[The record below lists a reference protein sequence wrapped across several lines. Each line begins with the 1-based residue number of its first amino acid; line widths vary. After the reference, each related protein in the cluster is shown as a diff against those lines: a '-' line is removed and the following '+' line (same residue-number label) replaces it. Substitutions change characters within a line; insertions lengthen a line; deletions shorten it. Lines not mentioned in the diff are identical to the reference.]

1 MIRRYTM
8 AAALVFSVFLM
19 FAIGPVASSKVAAF
33 SSVSGSTIKNAA
45 SPSIIGVGARRVT
58 QHALTSFTPTLM
70 LSSSVTPCYK
80 SFSNIRNDIF
90 ASRAT
95 CAVGIR
101 THHARDIKK
110 TQLHASSSSVTTGSS
125 NNSNI
130 NFSILLGSAISR
142 RGRIISEVK
151 TLFRV
156 LLPAII
162 SGMIASISLPALSQ
176 HVSKFVILRGGGGG
190 MLSDVVTSFI
200 SLIGLLYSILMG
212 QVFGFLYTQQEVS
225 EILYWEEL
233 GI

>member
-1 MIRRYTM
+1 
-8 AAALVFSVFLM
+8 
-19 FAIGPVASSKVAAF
+19 
-33 SSVSGSTIKNAA
+33 
-45 SPSIIGVGARRVT
+45 
-58 QHALTSFTPTLM
+58 M
-70 LSSSVTPCYK
+70 LSSSATPCYN
-80 SFSNIRNDIF
+80 SFGNIRNDIF
-90 ASRAT
+90 ASRAAY
-95 CAVGIR
+95 AVGIR

-110 TQLHASSSSVTTGSS
+110 TQLHASPVTAGS
-125 NNSNI
+125 NNSNNI
-130 NFSILLGSAISR
+130 NFSILLASAISR

-176 HVSKFVILRGGGGG
+176 HVTKFVLLRGGGGG

-225 EILYWEEL
+225 DILYWEEL
-233 GI
+233 GVLK